1 MPGWPA
7 QNVGRV
13 TSSLV
18 GAPSLFTLTLAKPLS
33 CEKSRSGSRL
43 SKLGNMPGVAP
54 GGSLQGMG
62 PCVNTKC
69 HICTPPHRKS
79 SAGCRGLPYAPVPPA
94 PHQGQGLTTA
104 RLTQAVASWVRVA
117 SSSWSCIFFSS
128 FLGVEE
134 RGRREPSDLTGTP
147 HILIPCS
154 WSTNMCRLT
163 GSHSVAPNPQLRHAG
178 SASHLRSSRQS
189 FRTAP
194 PTCITEGN

>member
-1 MPGWPA
+1 MGDKGAQECGEGLGTRAGARTPALPSARSPENKLSSSQAQDLTLEERAMPGWPA

-69 HICTPPHRKS
+69 HMCTPPTGRAVLD
-79 SAGCRGLPYAPVPPA
+79 AG
-94 PHQGQGLTTA
+94 
-104 RLTQAVASWVRVA
+104 
-117 SSSWSCIFFSS
+117 
-128 FLGVEE
+128 
-134 RGRREPSDLTGTP
+134 
-147 HILIPCS
+147 
-154 WSTNMCRLT
+154 
-163 GSHSVAPNPQLRHAG
+163 GSLMLLFPQLPTKARG
-178 SASHLRSSRQS
+178 SPQ
-189 FRTAP
+189 P
-194 PTCITEGN
+194 G